1 LFSLLNSPSQQF
13 PNPPSRLGFS
23 PPECISVPKVIG
35 RYRLPASTPVV
46 IDIRRLN
53 TNPLTWGADADE
65 FNPERFASLAPK
77 DYRYGYVR
85 YRVMSVKASEC
96 LGRHMADALLKLVV
110 VGVLELYKVEEVE
123 KGFRVK
129 DGLLAFV
136 DRKQRFVIG
145 SW

>member
-1 LFSLLNSPSQQF
+1 
-13 PNPPSRLGFS
+13 
-23 PPECISVPKVIG
+23 VIG

-136 DRKQRFVIG
+136 DRK
-145 SW
+145 